1 MNTEWKAFLADA
13 GAEFAADK
21 VGHFGNPEQEQEV
34 ALSGLV
40 FCDLGHLA
48 VIAVR
53 GADAEPFLQ
62 SQFSNDISLVT
73 DNSSLLNAYCTPKG
87 RMLGLMRVFKQGE
100 TYYLRLPEDTA
111 EAVMQR
117 LRMYVMRADVTLEDA
132 SDHFVRIGISGEQA
146 GEELGTALAAV
157 PAEVDQVTHS
167 ADVTLLRV
175 AGVQPRFE
183 AYISTREAARKL
195 WDSLNVRGAPVGE
208 SAWRLQEIL
217 AGLPNIFAATSEL
230 FVPQMANLQL
240 VNGVSFKKGCYPG
253 QEIVA
258 RMQYLGTLKRRMFL
272 GRIETDEQVAPGDA
286 LFTEQQ
292 REQAAG
298 RIVDAQPHPD
308 GGQAALAIIQIG
320 AAQTAGLHLAN
331 PEGPAFTLVPLPYP
345 FED

>member
-21 VGHFGNPEQEQEV
+21 VAHFGNPEQEQEV
-34 ALSGLV
+34 ALSGLI

-48 VIAVR
+48 VIAVH

-62 SQFSNDISLVT
+62 SQFSNDISQIT
-73 DNSSLLNAYCTPKG
+73 DTRTQLDAYCTPKG
-87 RMLGLMRVFKQGE
+87 RMLGLMRVFKQGG
-100 TYYLRLPEDTA
+100 TYYLRLPQDTA

-117 LRMYVMRADVTLEDA
+117 LRMFVMRADVTLEDVT
-132 SDHFVRIGISGEQA
+132 DNFVRIGISGEQA
-146 GEELGTALAAV
+146 VEELGMALPAV
-157 PAEVDQVTHS
+157 PAEVDQVTHA

-175 AGVQPRFE
+175 PGVRPRFE
-183 AYISTREAARKL
+183 AYMSAREAACKL

-272 GRIETDEQVAPGDA
+272 GRIETDEQMAPGDA

-320 AAQTAGLHLAN
+320 AAQTAGLHLAS